1 MTPAENHALATILGH
16 MARLCHMA
24 KKPVTMRE
32 ILQDSEVRKVVAR
45 RPDKHQMTSGAN
57 QIYIKKL
64 FTGAGITKSNEIY
77 TTHGFEVVTC
87 DITKK
92 RRGGRGHLPRG
103 YTTVAIL
110 PKIGDVY
117 IPPAKQEEPMAVE
130 PVLAERKIPKPVRV
144 DAISPF
150 KRKAAGLTQEIWDE
164 AYIKGALYGQESSE
178 AELNALRAKV
188 QTHEAEVREHGR
200 KTDELV
206 ERFAEIKEASAKLVK
221 QSKKAAVDE
230 YLRGLEEGAAAERA
244 RILGLMG

>member
-1 MTPAENHALATILGH
+1 
-16 MARLCHMA
+16 
-24 KKPVTMRE
+24 
-32 ILQDSEVRKVVAR
+32 
-45 RPDKHQMTSGAN
+45 
-57 QIYIKKL
+57 
-64 FTGAGITKSNEIY
+64 
-77 TTHGFEVVTC
+77 
-87 DITKK
+87 
-92 RRGGRGHLPRG
+92 
-103 YTTVAIL
+103 
-110 PKIGDVY
+110 
-117 IPPAKQEEPMAVE
+117 MAVE

-206 ERFAEIKEASAKLVK
+206 ERFAEIKEASAKLFK